1 MTLCIVQSTQFSD
14 AAAHAAATTR
24 VRNRRGGELRT
35 IAKKSILTIISETQK
50 ASMRPVKIAPPA
62 AAAGSHTPTMPQS
75 GNSNRAPR
83 FSGAGRRSHHI
94 ALILYGA
101 HDAHDIVGSDA
112 ASTSAGLALGHS
124 PPPAP
129 DPGAGER
136 PVPAASPYHAP
147 SPYPSTF
154 SYAVSRPAALS
165 PLLLRPLR
173 GLLPLAAHEAL
184 SNYRCSGSWLPPAHH
199 VQPSFSSSCVAEG
212 GGADMDRCIV
222 RYSTF

>member
-1 MTLCIVQSTQFSD
+1 
-14 AAAHAAATTR
+14 
-24 VRNRRGGELRT
+24 
-35 IAKKSILTIISETQK
+35 
-50 ASMRPVKIAPPA
+50 MRPVKIAPPA

-83 FSGAGRRSHHI
+83 FSGTGRRSHHI

-101 HDAHDIVGSDA
+101 HDAHGIVGSDA

-184 SNYRCSGSWLPPAHH
+184 SLQWILVATSSPRSAIVQCTYSRVHSWIDSNFSHFHKAGPPAPAGRCCR
-199 VQPSFSSSCVAEG
+199 PSFAPERDALPCCEP
-212 GGADMDRCIV
+212 CP
-222 RYSTF
+222 